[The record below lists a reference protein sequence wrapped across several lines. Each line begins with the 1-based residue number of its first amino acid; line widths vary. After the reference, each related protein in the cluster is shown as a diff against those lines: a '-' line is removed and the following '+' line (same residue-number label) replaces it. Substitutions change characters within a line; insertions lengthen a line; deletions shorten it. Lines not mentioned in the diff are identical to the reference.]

1 MSFLHEK
8 ETRRY
13 FIFLTGFCVLLL
25 GAAWLVSQMHAQGTK
40 KVLLD
45 RERAIVSSL
54 LLAGISHETVAA
66 AVGSEEIT
74 GQGIAFLEKA
84 GRTGQSDPWLLPAVR
99 ENAAA
104 FLLFAGSGALGLSA
118 LLLTGAGIYLRR
130 REMLY
135 REAEKIIGEFADGN
149 FSRHLDRD
157 REGALCQMFG
167 AAEQLSTALQAK
179 QEAAVAAKEALKDTL
194 SDISHQLKTPLAA
207 LTMYAE
213 IILEE
218 PDNPQTVRKF
228 AQKSQQSLRRM
239 ETLIQTLLKVM
250 RLDAGSILFE
260 KRACRVSE
268 LVKDAAG
275 EFRARALQEQ
285 KKLLT
290 EGDPDEILSCDPTWT
305 AEAVSNLIKNALD
318 HTQAGGSVRIGWER
332 SPAMLRLWVA
342 DDGCGI
348 DAKDMPH
355 IFKRF
360 YRSKNSSDTQ
370 GAGLGLSL
378 VKSIV
383 EGQGGTVSVTSAAG
397 EGTVFTLSFLNL
409 EACGFVS

>member
-1 MSFLHEK
+1 MSFWHEK
-8 ETRRY
+8 ETRCY

-25 GAAWLVSQMHAQGTK
+25 GAALLAGRVHAQGTK
-40 KVLLD
+40 MVVLE
-45 RERAIVSSL
+45 REGAIASSL
-54 LLAGISHETVAA
+54 LSAGVPCETVAA
-66 AVGSEEIT
+66 AFGSETIT
-74 GQGIAFLEKA
+74 KQGIAFLEKA
-84 GRTGQSDPWLLPAVR
+84 GRSRESDPWLLHAVR

-104 FLLFAGSGALGLSA
+104 FLLFAGSGALLLSA
-118 LLLTGAGIYLRR
+118 FLLTGAKIYLSR
-130 REMLY
+130 RERLY
-135 REAEKIIGEFADGN
+135 REAEQIIGEFAEGN
-149 FSRHLDRD
+149 FSRHLRRD
-157 REGALCQMFG
+157 REGTLYQMFD
-167 AAEQLSTALQAK
+167 AAEQLSTALQAG
-179 QEAAVAAKEALKDTL
+179 QEAAVAGKEALKDAI

-218 PDNPQTVRKF
+218 PDNPQTVQKF
-228 AQKSQQSLRRM
+228 AQKSRQSLRRM

-260 KRACRVSE
+260 RRACRVSE

-275 EFRARALQEQ
+275 ELGARALQEQ
-285 KKLLT
+285 KQLLAQ
-290 EGDPDEILSCDPTWT
+290 GAPDEILSCDPTWT

-348 DAKDMPH
+348 DAEDMPH

-397 EGTVFTLSFLNL
+397 EGTVFTLSFFNL